1 MTNQLNERLTKTN
14 VRINEFENELK
25 NERTKKL
32 TLMKTYEN
40 LKMKNE
46 KLMILLLKR
55 DTQMTI
61 NKRNIF
67 FIYFIDSMQNFHSKN
82 DDFKNRQ
89 FCFDDFDQWCHE
101 FWRRLN
107 KFFEFFEFFEF
118 VENRLMLF
126 WISIFRNKY
135 AMNMRSS
142 FLFIDFLCFDV
153 DEISTCIFFCSW
165 SYVDVERFHCF
176 YRFKR

>member
-32 TLMKTYEN
+32 TLMKMYEN

-46 KLMILLLKR
+46 KLIILLLKKK
-55 DTQMTI
+55 TQMTI

-67 FIYFIDSMQNFHSKN
+67 FIHFIDSMQNFYSKN

-89 FCFDDFDQWCHE
+89 FCFDDFNQ
-101 FWRRLN
+101 
-107 KFFEFFEFFEF
+107 
-118 VENRLMLF
+118 
-126 WISIFRNKY
+126 
-135 AMNMRSS
+135 
-142 FLFIDFLCFDV
+142 
-153 DEISTCIFFCSW
+153 
-165 SYVDVERFHCF
+165 
-176 YRFKR
+176 